1 MAATEKSPDSVGR
14 VNRVVTKQRLLG
26 TESRWRRFGEP
37 TPAGGSL
44 KEDGTRDFGVFGPG
58 SVVWEVL
65 LHPAVI
71 FFQSPAQF
79 ALQLTYKPI
88 VAGVRDWDPISRK
101 ARKGELTI
109 FDLFDRAQRN
119 SGIHTP
125 MWLGDTPT
133 AQRVAKH
140 LRNIHGKV
148 AGDVIDIAHPE
159 LGGYDANGP
168 RDAMWA
174 ALTEM
179 HTMLW
184 VYENLAFRDGKAPH
198 RLPPEQR
205 DRFIAE
211 VAEYCR
217 LFDSPEGEIPTTMA
231 ELKTLYEK
239 YDELFRPSWTMD
251 VIPATG
257 QSFHRIQKESIK
269 QNFHI
274 SQLRVQA
281 RLLLTQ
287 KLFEYPVMG
296 AVSRK
301 TRRNMGVGPLKGKV
315 AVASTKFMLPLI
327 WLAQQPH
334 VEQRIMRVM
343 WGPDAVELI
352 ESARE
357 LHRQAKAGLLPDA
370 PSKVAA

>member
-1 MAATEKSPDSVGR
+1 MTATEKGAKSVDR
-14 VNRVVTKQRLLG
+14 VDRVVTKERLLG

-44 KEDGTRDFGVFGPG
+44 KEDGTPDYGVFGPG
-58 SVVWEVL
+58 SIAWDVL
-65 LHPAVI
+65 LHPATI

-79 ALQLTYKPI
+79 VLQLTYKP
-88 VAGVRDWDPISRK
+88 VLAGVRDWDPISRK

-109 FDLFDRAQRN
+109 FDNFDRQQRN

-125 MWLGDTPT
+125 MWLGDTAT
-133 AQRVAKH
+133 AHRVAKH
-140 LRNIHGKV
+140 LRNIHTKV

-184 VYENLAFRDGKAPH
+184 VYENLAFRDGKPPH
-198 RLPPEQR
+198 RLAPAQR
-205 DRFIAE
+205 DQYIAE

-231 ELKTLYEK
+231 ELKALYEK
-239 YDELFRPSWTMD
+239 YDQLFKPSWTMD

-257 QSFHRIQKESIK
+257 QSFHKVTTESIK
-269 QNFHI
+269 KNFHV
-274 SQLRVQA
+274 SQLRIHAQ
-281 RLLLTQ
+281 LLLSQ
-287 KLFEYPVMG
+287 KLFHYPILG
-296 AVSRK
+296 AVSGK
-301 TRRNMGVGPLKGKV
+301 TRRNMGVGPLKSKM
-315 AVASTKFMLPLI
+315 AVASTKAMLPLI
-327 WLAQQPH
+327 WLAQQSAA
-334 VEQRIMRVM
+334 EQRMTRIM
-343 WGPDAVELI
+343 WGPDAVKLI
-352 ESARE
+352 ESARD
-357 LHRQAKAGLLPDA
+357 LHRQAKAGLLAGA
-370 PSKVAA
+370 PYRARA